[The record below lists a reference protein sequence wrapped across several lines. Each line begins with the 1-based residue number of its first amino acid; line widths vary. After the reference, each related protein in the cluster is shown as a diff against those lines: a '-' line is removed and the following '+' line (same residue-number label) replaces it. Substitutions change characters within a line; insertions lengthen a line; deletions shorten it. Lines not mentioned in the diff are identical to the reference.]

1 MTTFNPTQHPR
12 VASGEFTSKRATAP
26 VGILSADA
34 PSAHGTSGQGI
45 AVPTD
50 KELHNAAIEAHYR
63 QGDGEISDEA
73 ARTIAAD
80 ILLNP
85 GVCARVTDAA
95 SYPLL
100 RQVALGEGLDHSDL
114 TTVEAVLDEIALM
127 RHFDTAGTGSTSK
140 KNLHMDMLATWALN
154 GCNTPS

>member
-1 MTTFNPTQHPR
+1 MTAFNPTQHPR
-12 VASGEFTSKRATAP
+12 VASGEFTAKQRAAP
-26 VGILSADA
+26 VGTLSAVA

-50 KELHNAAIEAHYR
+50 KEMHNAAIEAHYR

-85 GVCARVTDAA
+85 GEGARVTDAA

-100 RQVALGEGLDHSDL
+100 RQVALGGGLDHSDL
-114 TTVEAVLDEIALM
+114 KTVESVLEEIALM

-154 GCNTPS
+154 GCSTPA